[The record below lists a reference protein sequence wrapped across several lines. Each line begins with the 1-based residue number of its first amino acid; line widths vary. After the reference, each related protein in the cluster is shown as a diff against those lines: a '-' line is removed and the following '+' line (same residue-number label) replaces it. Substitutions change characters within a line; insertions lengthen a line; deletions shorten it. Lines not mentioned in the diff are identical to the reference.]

1 MCLGGASAIW
11 TGHVGA
17 TAPGDTAR
25 AGCIRTLAKA
35 QRRQLIEQW
44 RTLYRCDPPPKLP
57 SCWLRMAVAFRLQ
70 ERAQGTLKPSLRRQ
84 LEQYGPAS
92 GEQSSSAP
100 LKVAVGT
107 VLVRE
112 WQGVSH
118 TVTVLDKGVSYDGKL
133 YRSLTAVAD
142 AITGAHWSGPEFF
155 GLNGKRLV
163 IRNDKTTR

>member
-1 MCLGGASAIW
+1 MGAKGRAQ
-11 TGHVGA
+11 
-17 TAPGDTAR
+17 PGLR
-25 AGCIRTLAKA
+25 SLANA
-35 QRRQLIEQW
+35 QRQHLREQW
-44 RTLYRCDPPPKLP
+44 RTLYRCDPPEKLP

-70 ERAQGTLKPSLRRQ
+70 ERAHGTLKPSLRRQ
-84 LEQYGPAS
+84 LEQYGSAS
-92 GEQSSSAP
+92 GEEPGAAP
-100 LKVAVGT
+100 TKVAAGT

-118 TVTVLDKGVSYDGKL
+118 TVTILDKGVSYDGKL

-163 IRNDKTTR
+163 IRNDKASR